1 MRQLSALGGSWD
13 ACSQVISK
21 SIPLTPASHDVNL
34 LFADDRNLMRMYVIL
49 VLSALLLLGLAFLG
63 AYLVRARQIT
73 RRARKRQAV
82 AARLNA
88 VVAQAEQEQKE
99 RRAAAQASAAL
110 TTVLP
115 AIKQGDQ
122 APRRV
127 A

>member
-1 MRQLSALGGSWD
+1 VD
-13 ACSQVISK
+13 
-21 SIPLTPASHDVNL
+21 L

-73 RRARKRQAV
+73 RRARKQEAV

-88 VVAQAEQEQKE
+88 VVAQAERE
-99 RRAAAQASAAL
+99 RAERKAAAQASAAL
-110 TTVLP
+110 TAVLP

>member
-1 MRQLSALGGSWD
+1 MG
-13 ACSQVISK
+13 
-21 SIPLTPASHDVNL
+21 L
-34 LFADDRNLMRMYVIL
+34 LFAIDRNLMRMYVTL
-49 VLSALLLLGLAFLG
+49 LLAALLLAGLSCLA
-63 AYLVRARQIT
+63 AYLVTAR
-73 RRARKRQAV
+73 RNARKRQAV

-88 VVAQAEQEQKE
+88 VVAQAEQEHKE
-99 RRAAAQASAAL
+99 RKAAAQASAAL

>member
-1 MRQLSALGGSWD
+1 
-13 ACSQVISK
+13 
-21 SIPLTPASHDVNL
+21 
-34 LFADDRNLMRMYVIL
+34 MRMYVIL

-88 VVAQAEQEQKE
+88 VVAQAEQEREE
-99 RRAAAQASAAL
+99 RKAAAQASAAL
-110 TTVLP
+110 TTVFP